1 MSSSAR
7 AGWCKQWAER
17 NSEIE
22 QQMSGQRSYL
32 AVNAMVTC
40 EFGRTDARWK
50 SEFGKVFVEVV
61 DVGVVVD
68 VLV

>member
-1 MSSSAR
+1 M
-7 AGWCKQWAER
+7 
-17 NSEIE
+17 
-22 QQMSGQRSYL
+22 
-32 AVNAMVTC
+32 NAMVTC
-40 EFGRTDARWK
+40 EFGRTDVWWK